1 MANGK
6 ILLIGDAA
14 GFFDPITGESIDFA
28 ARQALLLEKYV
39 EPVLKENSGN
49 FVKAMFD
56 YSRASAQNLSTI
68 SYYDQFG
75 TVNSL
80 MAKVDGWCDSGFA
93 FVSSIVS
100 KTAVCQYALTF

>member
-14 GFFDPITGESIDFA
+14 GFFDPITGEGIDFV

-39 EPVLKENSGN
+39 KPGLKENSGN

-56 YSRASAQNLSTI
+56 Y
-68 SYYDQFG
+68 
-75 TVNSL
+75 
-80 MAKVDGWCDSGFA
+80 
-93 FVSSIVS
+93 
-100 KTAVCQYALTF
+100 